1 MDDGRFDTETARRA
15 APRAWL
21 DAASRLPVPA
31 VCCLIVCCMI
41 VCYAVGCA
49 GYQLGNKS
57 LFRPEIRTVH
67 VPVFESASFR
77 RFLGERLTEAVIKE
91 IELET
96 PYKVISSPDA
106 DSVLVGRIVDDRRR
120 VIGETVNDD
129 PRILG
134 TDMLVTVSWFDR
146 RGEVLAEE
154 SSFALAPMSFFTSA
168 SGDFIPEAG
177 QSVTT
182 AHQEA
187 IQSLARQIVQQME
200 TRW

>member
-1 MDDGRFDTETARRA
+1 
-15 APRAWL
+15 L
-21 DAASRLPVPA
+21 LA
-31 VCCLIVCCMI
+31 VSYL
-41 VCYAVGCA
+41 AGCA

-57 LFRPEIRTVH
+57 LYRPEIRTVH

-77 RFLGERLTEAVIKE
+77 RFLGERLTEAVVKE

-120 VIGETVNDD
+120 VIGETINDD

-146 RGEVLAEE
+146 RGEVLSAE
-154 SSFALAPMSFFTSA
+154 SSFALAPLSFFTSG

-182 AHQEA
+182 AQQEA